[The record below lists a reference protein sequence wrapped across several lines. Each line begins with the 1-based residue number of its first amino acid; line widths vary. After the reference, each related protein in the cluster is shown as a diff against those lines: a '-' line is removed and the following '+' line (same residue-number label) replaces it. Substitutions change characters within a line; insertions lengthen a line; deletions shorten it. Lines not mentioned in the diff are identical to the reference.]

1 MVPAIVAGSCSSRHH
16 RRRAQKHVA
25 GVAKNCHF
33 NREKSGKSRGNQ
45 SIEQLNKSIHLRG
58 RMNGNIL
65 VNKPNILETYWSI
78 HIVEPNKYQPP
89 GGWLPR
95 HHHDDVPVDHALT
108 IPWLSIHVS
117 VRKKKW
123 KNETHPRYPRFL
135 RWYPSYSWT
144 GFTTFIIHR
153 PSSVLLVTSLVKP
166 VLVAL
171 KNFEALKKYWRNEN
185 ISGWWYTPLKNHGLC
200 QLGWLFHSQLFLE
213 SLIKFHGSSHH
224 QPISVLEKC
233 SCFLKTNRPSK
244 HFLVLSN
251 PHFSSLWL
259 SPSSI
264 TWKAIQL
271 FHEEQVHVHLPSGN
285 LT

>member
-1 MVPAIVAGSCSSRHH
+1 MQAKYTAAIGPNMNPDTRVFSP
-16 RRRAQKHVA
+16 QVMT
-25 GVAKNCHF
+25 
-33 NREKSGKSRGNQ
+33 GKWWVENGPSKM
-45 SIEQLNKSIHLRG
+45 EVLTENK
-58 RMNGNIL
+58 
-65 VNKPNILETYWSI
+65 T
-78 HIVEPNKYQPP
+78 
-89 GGWLPR
+89 
-95 HHHDDVPVDHALT
+95 
-108 IPWLSIHVS
+108 
-117 VRKKKW
+117 
-123 KNETHPRYPRFL
+123 
-135 RWYPSYSWT
+135 
-144 GFTTFIIHR
+144 
-153 PSSVLLVTSLVKP
+153 
-166 VLVAL
+166 
-171 KNFEALKKYWRNEN
+171 
-185 ISGWWYTPLKNHGLC
+185 SGWWMLVVYLPLWKIWVSSSVGMI
-200 QLGWLFHSQLFLE
+200 FHSQLFLE